1 MYLLI
6 AQPASAARSLVQPAA
21 AAHPQATA
29 PARLPRRERD
39 FGVGYGSSSGY
50 AARRRYVNDWG
61 LGSFRCV

>member
-6 AQPASAARSLVQPAA
+6 AQPAPAARSLVRSAA
-21 AAHPQATA
+21 AQSQATA
-29 PARLPRRERD
+29 PARRSRRERD